1 MQIVYEDIKY
11 FMVFGLPTYK
21 ICEIIKPLLYFCDF
35 IVNLKIYLLGLLLF
49 DGIIKDGS
57 WKME

>member
-35 IVNLKIYLLGLLLF
+35 IVNLKIYLLGLLIF
-49 DGIIKDGS
+49 DGIMKDGS
-57 WKME
+57 